1 MALFNSSDTSP
12 PEIYQEQRDG
22 YQQVGGRTTETLS
35 RLDKREM
42 DDNHASSPM
51 VTYNFILNPPPPPRK
66 PYLSM
71 LVNQKIQH
79 TGMKGEIQR
88 FPIGIPAHYQPHIR
102 NWWR

>member
-12 PEIYQEQRDG
+12 SEIYQEQRDG

-51 VTYNFILNPPPPPRK
+51 VTYTFILKLPLPPPEAVLK
-66 PYLSM
+66 
-71 LVNQKIQH
+71 H
-79 TGMKGEIQR
+79 AG
-88 FPIGIPAHYQPHIR
+88 
-102 NWWR
+102 